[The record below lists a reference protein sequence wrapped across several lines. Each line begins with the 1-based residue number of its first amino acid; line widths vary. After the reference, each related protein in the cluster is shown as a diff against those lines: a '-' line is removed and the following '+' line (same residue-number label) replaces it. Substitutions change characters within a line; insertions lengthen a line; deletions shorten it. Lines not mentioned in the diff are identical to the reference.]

1 MHDLFD
7 FPEKPGLPLVSPH
20 TSSNKALF
28 VCPLREMSVLTVSQN
43 VSHLS
48 AYTSQKVK
56 QSVWKVLT
64 LRGVGLFCILIYANV
79 DVINWNQCI
88 RIRAANRF
96 YHSSTQ
102 NVWGQKLFQLEFGK
116 SRQES
121 TLATLNPMVI

>member
-28 VCPLREMSVLTVSQN
+28 VCALREMNILTVSQN
-43 VSHLS
+43 VNHLS

-56 QSVWKVLT
+56 QDVRKVLT
-64 LRGVGLFCILIYANV
+64 SGGVGLFCILIYANV
-79 DVINWNQCI
+79 DVIDWNQC
-88 RIRAANRF
+88 IRAANRF

-102 NVWGQKLFQLEFGK
+102 HVGGQKHFQLQFGK
-116 SRQES
+116 SRQGS
-121 TLATLNPMVI
+121 TLATLNPLII

>member
-28 VCPLREMSVLTVSQN
+28 VCALREMNVLTDSQN

-56 QSVWKVLT
+56 QDVRKVLT
-64 LRGVGLFCILIYANV
+64 SGGVGLFCILIYANV
-79 DVINWNQCI
+79 DVIDWNQCI

-96 YHSSTQ
+96 YHSLTQHVGGRNFSSNKLAKAGNGPHSQLSTH
-102 NVWGQKLFQLEFGK
+102 
-116 SRQES
+116 
-121 TLATLNPMVI
+121 